1 MSNDLLFITFGYIGS
16 CLIGIMFIPQ
26 VLKTIKTNKTDDL
39 SIIFLLM
46 NTVAVLTMIPYSIHF
61 NLIPVLIGNISVG
74 ICNSILL
81 YYAIKN
87 HFKKEENKKTLKNED
102 CFFI

>member
-1 MSNDLLFITFGYIGS
+1 
-16 CLIGIMFIPQ
+16 MFIPQ

-46 NTVAVLTMIPYSIHF
+46 NTIAVLSMIPYSIHF
-61 NLIPVLIGNISVG
+61 NLIPIMIANSSVG

-87 HFKKEENKKTLKNED
+87 NLKKEENKEENKELKIILVD
-102 CFFI
+102 